1 MSGTYYCHECECRR
15 VITPISTC
23 ASCGCC
29 YVEEIPSVLEEEEDM
44 LTDYDEDFNRELDFF
59 YIHEGQEDEEE
70 ELLLEERC
78 LYEQLSSM
86 YNHPIARNFD
96 SDSMNEMDE
105 RQRIDELLSSITDGG
120 EAEAR
125 EEDDIVAYDVH
136 FEQRI
141 NHNQTTSDE
150 PATTTTTT
158 TSRFQLPFARI
169 GRLLETLYDSVSD
182 EESDE
187 RDDEIHS
194 YNRRSFLDNLADI
207 LLDYTQDIET
217 STQQISNRALDHILS
232 SLKKRVMSVDDP
244 DAEDECIICQEA
256 FGTTLE
262 VFHLPCNHKFHGEC
276 ITRWLKIKTSCPVCR
291 QNAGNENDED
301 AEVGEL
307 EVSGV
312 THTSSTT
319 SNTTGSHS
327 INSSLHNSNQMDHLL
342 ATAEQVEHDF
352 GYISDQDL
360 IDRRDRLQRLR
371 QEIVSRRTHWLS
383 SSPTN
388 YQLNA
393 PSSAFHQSYSNEL
406 FNHVFPQHTFIDD
419 VDWTNHTSSMEEV
432 D

>member
-1 MSGTYYCHECECRR
+1 
-15 VITPISTC
+15 
-23 ASCGCC
+23 
-29 YVEEIPSVLEEEEDM
+29 M
-44 LTDYDEDFNRELDFF
+44 LMDYDEDFNRELDFF
-59 YIHEGQEDEEE
+59 YIHEGQEDDEEE
-70 ELLLEERC
+70 LLEERC

-120 EAEAR
+120 EAESR
-125 EEDDIVAYDVH
+125 EEDDIIAYDVH

-141 NHNQTTSDE
+141 NNHNQTISDE
-150 PATTTTTT
+150 STTATT

-207 LLDYTQDIET
+207 LSDYTQDIET
-217 STQQISNRALDHILS
+217 STQQISNHALDQILS
-232 SLKKRVMSVDDP
+232 TLKKRVLSANDP
-244 DAEDECIICQEA
+244 DVEDECIICQEA
-256 FGTTLE
+256 FGTTLQI
-262 VFHLPCNHKFHGEC
+262 FHLPCNHKFHGEC

-291 QNAGNENDED
+291 QNAGNESDED

-307 EVSGV
+307 EVSEL
-312 THTSSTT
+312 TT
-319 SNTTGSHS
+319 SGSSSSHP
-327 INSSLHNSNQMDHLL
+327 INIMLQENQMDNLL
-342 ATAEQVEHDF
+342 ATAEQVELDY
-352 GYISDQDL
+352 GSISDQDL

-371 QEIVSRRTHWLS
+371 YEIVSRRNHWLS

-393 PSSAFHQSYSNEL
+393 PSSAFNQSYSNEL
-406 FNHVFPQHTFIDD
+406 FNHVFPHHTIIDD
-419 VDWTNHTSSMEEV
+419 VDWTINTSSMEEV